1 MARTVNEIYAAIVAE
16 KEANADLSGLTSDS
30 NRAIWRLW
38 AWVIAACQAIF
49 EQIMDVYV
57 ATIEE
62 YVAKSPAASTLWIQD
77 KMFKFQYD
85 ATNPQIVQLID
96 LAPQYP
102 VIDATKRIITACSV
116 TSGIS
121 NVVNVKIAK
130 GSPYQALSVSELSAA
145 QSYINT
151 IGVAG
156 ITYTCISLD
165 ADKIYIDAE
174 IFYLGQY
181 SAIIQTSVIT
191 ALNNYLQTLS
201 IINFDG
207 SIKMSDLEGVI
218 RNVAGVSDVIMNNV
232 KVRDDAT
239 PFISSTFLIQNKTLI
254 SKSYNSKSGYLV
266 GETTTGNTFAD
277 SLVFTSV

>member
-1 MARTVNEIYAAIVAE
+1 MARTVNEIFAEIVAA
-16 KEANADLSGLTSDS
+16 KEADANLSSLTSNS
-30 NRAIWRLW
+30 TRAIWRLW
-38 AWVIAACQAIF
+38 AFVIAGCIAIF
-49 EQIMDVYV
+49 EQIMDIYV
-57 ATIEE
+57 STIETL
-62 YVAKSPAASTLWIQD
+62 VSKSPAASTLWIQD
-77 KMFKFQYD
+77 KMFNFQYD

-102 VIDATKRIITACSV
+102 VVDATKRIITACSV

-130 GSPYQALSVSELSAA
+130 GSPYQALSGSELSAA

-174 IFYLGQY
+174 IFYTGQY
-181 SAIIQTSVIT
+181 SAIIKDSVVNT
-191 ALNNYLQTLS
+191 LNNYLQTLS
-201 IINFDG
+201 VTNFDG

-218 RNVAGVSDVIMNNV
+218 RNVAGVVDVVMNNV

-239 PFISSTFLIQNKTLI
+239 AFASGTYLIQNATLLQ
-254 SKSYNSKSGYLV
+254 KAYNSKAGYLIQ
-266 GETTTGNTFAD
+266 ETDSGHTFAD
-277 SLVFTSV
+277 SLVFTAV

>member
-1 MARTVNEIYAAIVAE
+1 MARTVNEIFAEIVAA
-16 KEANADLSGLTSDS
+16 KEADSNLSSLTSNS
-30 NRAIWRLW
+30 TRAIWRLW
-38 AWVIAACQAIF
+38 AFVIAGCIAIF

-57 ATIEE
+57 STIETL
-62 YVAKSPAASTLWIQD
+62 VSKSPAASTLWIQD

-85 ATNPQIVQLID
+85 ATNPQIIQLID

-102 VIDATKRIITACSV
+102 VVDATKRIITACSV

-130 GSPYQALSVSELSAA
+130 GSPYQALSGSELSAA

-174 IFYLGQY
+174 IFYTGQY
-181 SAIIQTSVIT
+181 SAIIKSSVVDT
-191 ALNNYLQTLS
+191 LNNYLQTLS
-201 IINFDG
+201 VTNFDG
-207 SIKMSDLEGVI
+207 SIKMSDLEGII
-218 RNVAGVSDVIMNNV
+218 RNVAGVVDVIMNNV
-232 KVRDDAT
+232 KVHDAAT
-239 PFISSTFLIQNKTLI
+239 SFADGIYLIQNATLI
-254 SKSYNSKSGYLV
+254 QKSYNSKAGYII
-266 GETTTGNTFAD
+266 GETDSGHTFND
-277 SLVFTSV
+277 MTFTAV

>member
-1 MARTVNEIYAAIVAE
+1 MARTTNEIYATIVAA
-16 KEANADLSGLTSDS
+16 KEANADLAGLTSDS

-38 AWVIAACQAIF
+38 AFITASCQAIF
-49 EQIMDVYV
+49 EQLMDAYV
-57 ATIEE
+57 AAIELL
-62 YVAKSPAASTLWIQD
+62 VSKSPAASTLWIQD

-85 ATNPQIVQLID
+85 AANPQIVQLID

-102 VIDATKRIITACSV
+102 VVDANKRIITACSV

-130 GSPYQALSVSELSAA
+130 GDPYEALTVSELSAA

-165 ADKIYIDAE
+165 ADKIYIDATV
-174 IFYLGQY
+174 YYSGQY
-181 SAIIQTSVIT
+181 SAIIQDTVI
-191 ALNNYLQTLS
+191 AAINNYLQTLS
-201 IINFDG
+201 VTNFDG
-207 SIKMSDLEGVI
+207 SIKMSDLEGII
-218 RNVAGVSDVIMNNV
+218 RNVAGVTDVVMNNV

-239 PFISSTFLIQNKTLI
+239 VFALGTYLIQNQTLLQ
-254 SKSYNSKSGYLV
+254 KDYNSKAGYLV
-266 GETTTGNTFAD
+266 SETTSGNTLAD
-277 SLVFTSV
+277 SLTFTAV

>member
-1 MARTVNEIYAAIVAE
+1 MARTVNEIYTSIITA
-16 KEANADLSGLTSDS
+16 KESESDLSGLTSDS

-38 AWVIAACQAIF
+38 AFITASCIAIF

-57 ATIEE
+57 STIETF
-62 YVAKSPAASTLWIQD
+62 VSKSPSASTLWIQD

-85 ATNPQIVQLID
+85 ATNPQIVQLVD

-102 VIDATKRIITACSV
+102 VVDATKRIITACSV

-130 GSPYQALSVSELSAA
+130 SNPYEALTSPELSAA

-151 IGVAG
+151 IGIAG

-174 IFYLGQY
+174 VYYTGQY
-181 SAIIQTSVIT
+181 SAIIQDSVIT
-191 ALNNYLQTLS
+191 ALNDYLQTLS
-201 IINFDG
+201 LTNFDG
-207 SIKMSDLEGVI
+207 SIKMSDLEAVI
-218 RNVAGVSDVIMNNV
+218 RNVAGVTDVVMNNV
-232 KVRDDAT
+232 KAREDAVVFALGT
-239 PFISSTFLIQNKTLI
+239 DLILNNTLIQ
-254 SKSYNSKSGYLV
+254 KSYASKAGYIV
-266 GETTTGNTFAD
+266 QETTSGQTFAD
-277 SLVFTSV
+277 SLTFTAI